1 MAKINSLDDIE
12 EIKVHWTES
21 DYIHNS
27 LGGGDEDDDIEKVV
41 DISLLNGIIRH
52 ACTLVPTG
60 YDKTVLSVKLKDG
73 LQWCDQCKFYL
84 NSSKKDLLT
93 LLNAGE

>member
-1 MAKINSLDDIE
+1 MEKINSLDDIA

-21 DYIHNS
+21 NYIHDS
-27 LGGGDEDDDIEKVV
+27 LGGGDDEDIEKVV
-41 DISLLNGIIRH
+41 DVSLLNGIIRH
-52 ACTLVPTG
+52 ACTLVKTG
-60 YDKTVLSVKLKDG
+60 YEKTVLSVKLKSG

>member
-1 MAKINSLDDIE
+1 MVKINSLDDIA

-21 DYIHNS
+21 NYIHDS
-27 LGGGDEDDDIEKVV
+27 LGGGDDDDIEKVV
-41 DISLLNGIIRH
+41 DVSLLNGIIRH
-52 ACTLVPTG
+52 ACTLVTQG

-73 LQWCDQCKFYL
+73 LQWCDHCKFYL

-93 LLNAGE
+93 LLNAEE